1 MARVWLDNSTR
12 IWRALARAYLHFC
25 AHQLLIIHV
34 PIIAFL
40 QNELLIA
47 VTPDP
52 SVFLEGLARE
62 TRIVPSSSIEA
73 ANAKVRI
80 QRRRPIPK
88 IVCMVVLPLQ
98 WASNALVDMPMNH
111 RFNTEGHS
119 PAAVLLVGVV
129 QLGLNLEIYSTKKL
143 DSGNL
148 ENLVPRK

>member
-1 MARVWLDNSTR
+1 MQ
-12 IWRALARAYLHFC
+12 RAWPAKN
-25 AHQLLIIHV
+25 QLLL
-34 PIIAFL
+34 P
-40 QNELLIA
+40 LIKSLHRYFTA
-47 VTPDP
+47 NKDP
-52 SVFLEGLARE
+52 SGPLS
-62 TRIVPSSSIEA
+62 RIVPSSSIEA

-80 QRRRPIPK
+80 QRRRRAIPK

-119 PAAVLLVGVV
+119 PAAVLPVGVV
-129 QLGLNLEIYSTKKL
+129 QLGLNLEIYSMKKL